1 VSDDNAKP
9 TADAANMQQHIT
21 AFPMYAFRLF
31 IAAST
36 NNITAAATAVIEMA
50 ANNIFMGT

>member
-1 VSDDNAKP
+1 
-9 TADAANMQQHIT
+9 MQQHIT

-36 NNITAAATAVIEMA
+36 NNITAAAAAVIEMA